1 MIIDTHAHLDDEQYE
16 EDRESVI
23 NRAADE
29 GVEMIINMGADIA
42 SSYKAVKLALS
53 HDIIYAAVGIHPE
66 EAEGM
71 LEKDKYIL
79 SELVSDNEKV
89 LAIGEI
95 GLDYH
100 FRTDNKEIQK
110 KVFIEQLDIARQM
123 HVPVSIHARDA
134 HGDLMQILKKEGR
147 GMQGVIHCYSGSVEM
162 AKELFRMG
170 WYIGADGPLTFKNSA
185 KLPEVIKMMPLERLL
200 IETDSPYL
208 TPPPYLGKR
217 NDPSN
222 VLLVAEELARIKN
235 MDVQELIDI
244 TRENA
249 MKIYQIHQ

>member
-1 MIIDTHAHLDDEQYE
+1 MLIDTHAHLDDEQYD

-71 LEKDKYIL
+71 LGKDKYVL
-79 SELVSDNEKV
+79 SELVGDNEKV

-147 GMQGVIHCYSGSVEM
+147 GMRGVIHCYSGSVEM
-162 AKELFRMG
+162 AKELFKMG
-170 WYIGADGPLTFKNSA
+170 WYIGADGPLTFKNAA
-185 KLPEVIKMMPLERLL
+185 KLPDVIKMMPLERLL
-200 IETDSPYL
+200 IETDCPYL
-208 TPPPYLGKR
+208 APVPNRGKR
-217 NDPSN
+217 NEPSF
-222 VLLVAEELARIKN
+222 VQYVAKKAAEIRNMEYAQIAQITMNNARTLFL
-235 MDVQELIDI
+235 D
-244 TRENA
+244 R
-249 MKIYQIHQ
+249 

>member
-16 EDRESVI
+16 EDREIVI

-147 GMQGVIHCYSGSVEM
+147 GMRGVIHCYSGSVEM
-162 AKELFRMG
+162 AKELFKMG

-208 TPPPYLGKR
+208 APVPNRGKR
-217 NDPSN
+217 NEPSF
-222 VLLVAEELARIKN
+222 VQYVAQKAAEIRNMEYAQIAQITTNNARTLFL
-235 MDVQELIDI
+235 D
-244 TRENA
+244 R
-249 MKIYQIHQ
+249 

>member
-162 AKELFRMG
+162 AKELFR
-170 WYIGADGPLTFKNSA
+170 WDG
-185 KLPEVIKMMPLERLL
+185 I
-200 IETDSPYL
+200 
-208 TPPPYLGKR
+208 
-217 NDPSN
+217 
-222 VLLVAEELARIKN
+222 
-235 MDVQELIDI
+235 
-244 TRENA
+244 
-249 MKIYQIHQ
+249 

>member
-16 EDRESVI
+16 EDREIVI

-147 GMQGVIHCYSGSVEM
+147 GMRGVIHCYSGSVEM

-208 TPPPYLGKR
+208 APVPNRGKR
-217 NDPSN
+217 NEPSF
-222 VLLVAEELARIKN
+222 VRYVAQKAAEIRSMEYVQIAQITTNNART
-235 MDVQELIDI
+235 LFLG
-244 TRENA
+244 R
-249 MKIYQIHQ
+249 

>member
-16 EDRESVI
+16 EDREIVI

-147 GMQGVIHCYSGSVEM
+147 GMRGVIHCYSGSVEM

-208 TPPPYLGKR
+208 APVPNRGKR
-217 NDPSN
+217 NEPSF
-222 VLLVAEELARIKN
+222 VRYVAQKAAEIRSMEYAQIAQITTNNARTLFL
-235 MDVQELIDI
+235 D
-244 TRENA
+244 R
-249 MKIYQIHQ
+249 